1 MNIEIEN
8 LTLTYGTK
16 KALNNVSMTLNEPK
30 IYGLLG
36 RNGAGKTSLLSIIG
50 SFREATSGKITING
64 EYPFENDNI
73 MQQVNFLYDKNY
85 KDDSSHIIDLLR
97 SAQLYRPN
105 FDKQYALE
113 LIDLFKLP
121 KKQPI
126 KKFSK
131 GMQSAFNVTLGLA
144 TRCPITIFD
153 EVYLGMDAPSRDL
166 FYKELLKEQEEN
178 PRLIILSTHL
188 VSEMDYLF
196 DEVIML
202 HEGQVILQQP
212 IDVLLEQGLLIFGHQ
227 KTVDEFTH
235 GMKKLHVERLGDI
248 KSVVIFEHLSENEKK
263 LAKKLK
269 LDLSKVTLHELFIYL
284 TKEGKQ

>member
-8 LTLTYGTK
+8 LTLTYETK
-16 KALNNVSMTLNEPK
+16 KALINVSMTLNETK

-196 DEVIML
+196 DEVIIL
-202 HEGQVILQQP
+202 HEGEVLLQQP
-212 IDVLLEQGLLIFGHQ
+212 IDTLLEQSVAIFGRANN
-227 KTVDEFTH
+227 VDEVTKEKRVIH
-235 GMKKLHVERLGDI
+235 EEKLGDT
-248 KSVVIFEHLSENEKK
+248 KSAIIFDSFTKQEQQIASDKGLELSTI
-263 LAKKLK
+263 
-269 LDLSKVTLHELFIYL
+269 TLNELFIHL
-284 TKEGKQ
+284 TKEAK